1 MDHSERRHGGRGGG
15 GEGWGAMQMLNF
27 PGIFFLFLFVGR
39 NGFECYEFPVCVWM
53 WMSVCM
59 RVCAY

>member
-1 MDHSERRHGGRGGG
+1 MGSYADAEFS
-15 GEGWGAMQMLNF
+15 WD
-27 PGIFFLFLFVGR
+27 FFLFLFVGR

-59 RVCAY
+59 RVCAYCRHVGETHVFE